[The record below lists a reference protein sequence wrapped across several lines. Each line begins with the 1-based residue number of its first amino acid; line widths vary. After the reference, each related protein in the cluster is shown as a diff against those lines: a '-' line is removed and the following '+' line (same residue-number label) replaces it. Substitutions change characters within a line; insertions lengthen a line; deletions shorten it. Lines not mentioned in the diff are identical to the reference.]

1 MGEFSCGVILKLLL
15 KESYASKYKVM
26 AVSGPVLFKTLSAD
40 LFVHHTHTLTHS

>member
-26 AVSGPVLFKTLSAD
+26 AMSGPVLFKTLSAD